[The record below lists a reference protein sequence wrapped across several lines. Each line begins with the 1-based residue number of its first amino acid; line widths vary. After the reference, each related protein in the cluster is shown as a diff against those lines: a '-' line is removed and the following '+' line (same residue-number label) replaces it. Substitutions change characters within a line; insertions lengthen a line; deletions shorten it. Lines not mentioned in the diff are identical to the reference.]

1 MAGGNGKRGGADRV
15 LESRHLV
22 GLFLGVVL
30 LCSVFFT
37 LGYVMGRTQF
47 SGPVHAEAFSKPS
60 PAPAAPKAKD
70 PQPPAPAPGEWDFYG
85 KKDDSGAALPSPKH
99 QTNPTN
105 AAPIPAVATKSSSAP
120 PVAAAKPVAAP
131 VPAKEPARYQP
142 PKMGKGA
149 IVVQVAALARQS
161 DALHM
166 ADVIQEKQFPAF
178 VVTPTADKFYHVQ
191 VGPYSDEKSAEAAKR
206 ALEQLGFKPIIKR

>member
-1 MAGGNGKRGGADRV
+1 MGGSGKRVGAERV

-60 PAPAAPKAKD
+60 PAPVAPKAKE
-70 PQPPAPAPGEWDFYG
+70 PQPLAPAPGEWDFYA
-85 KKDDSGAALPSPKH
+85 KKDDSRPEGPRPSH
-99 QTNPTN
+99 SATSTN
-105 AAPIPAVATKSSSAP
+105 AAPVPAVATKSPSAP
-120 PVAAAKPVAAP
+120 PAPVAKPVSAP
-131 VPAKEPARYQP
+131 ADPKQPGRYQP
-142 PKMGKGA
+142 PKMAKGA

-178 VVTPTADKFYHVQ
+178 VVTPSADKFYHVQ

>member
-1 MAGGNGKRGGADRV
+1 MAGGSGKRGGAERV

-60 PAPAAPKAKD
+60 PAPVIPKARE
-70 PQPPAPAPGEWDFYG
+70 PQPPAPAPGEWDFYA
-85 KKDDSGAALPSPKH
+85 KKDDSRAEPPTPKR

-105 AAPIPAVATKSSSAP
+105 AAPVPAVATKSGSAP
-120 PVAAAKPVAAP
+120 PAAAAKPVAAP
-131 VPAKEPARYQP
+131 ASKPPSRYQP
-142 PKMGKGA
+142 PKMAKGA

-166 ADVIQEKQFPAF
+166 ADLIQEKQFPAF
-178 VVTPTADKFYHVQ
+178 VITPAADKYYHVQ
-191 VGPYSDEKSAEAAKR
+191 VGPYTDEKSAEAAKR